1 MRDECFHTH
10 ETTLQDSRMPLIR
23 YLWTAPGVLINAMLV
38 MLSIALAFFL
48 GEWLVRTFAPQQLS
62 VPLGA
67 TVDGIISQ
75 RPNIHGRYAVPGV
88 FDTTVTINSQRL
100 RSETEYVFEPP
111 AEVTRIA
118 VLGDSFTFG
127 IGANDA
133 ETYPAQLE
141 RMLRETLRVQVINAG
156 VGGTGTGEQAR
167 RFDLLVKQFHPH
179 IVVLTAISNDVD
191 DDLDRGLF
199 VLSSSGEVRPRPL
212 EELAAAD
219 RRARTT
225 RDIVGGLPGYS
236 LLSQHSHLLNLT
248 RDAINATVVGARR
261 AEASRAAAVA
271 QNPNLEERYRSYGL
285 PLMAGEV
292 LWLKKRVQQSGAQFV
307 VVFIPQREAVYPSAA
322 PWAKEV
328 RWKTGAIVELLQ
340 RVCSENQIPF
350 KDLTPRLRELSRK
363 APQPLYY
370 EERDTHPAPTGYRAI
385 AEEVAELLLARG
397 SLETADGHRSD

>member
-100 RSETEYVFEPP
+100 RSETEYGFEPP

-225 RDIVGGLPGYS
+225 RDIVGRLPGYS

>member
-1 MRDECFHTH
+1 
-10 ETTLQDSRMPLIR
+10 MPLIR
-23 YLWTAPGVLINAMLV
+23 YLWTASTVLINAMLV

-100 RSETEYVFEPP
+100 RSETEYGFEPP

-141 RMLRETLRVQVINAG
+141 RMLRETVRAQVINAG

-199 VLSSSGEVRPRPL
+199 ILDSSGEVHPRPL

-225 RDIVGGLPGYS
+225 RDIVGRLPGYS

-248 RDAINATVVGARR
+248 RDVINATVVGARR
-261 AEASRAAAVA
+261 AEASRVAAVA

-292 LWLKKRVQQSGAQFV
+292 LWLKKKVQQSGAQFV

-322 PWAKEV
+322 PWAKDV
-328 RWKTGAIVELLQ
+328 RWKTGAIAELLQ

-350 KDLTPRLRELSRK
+350 KDLTPHLRELSRK
-363 APQPLYY
+363 AQQPLYY
-370 EERDTHPAPTGYRAI
+370 EDRDTHPAPTGYRAI
-385 AEEVAELLLARG
+385 AEEVADLLLARG
-397 SLETADGHRSD
+397 SLRTADGHRSD

>member
-1 MRDECFHTH
+1 M
-10 ETTLQDSRMPLIR
+10 R
-23 YLWTAPGVLINAMLV
+23 YLRTALGIPVNGMLV
-38 MLSIALAFFL
+38 MLSITLALFF

-75 RPNIHGRYAVPGV
+75 RPNIHGRYAVPGL

-100 RSETEYVFEPP
+100 RSETEYGFEPP
-111 AEVTRIA
+111 DGVTRIA
-118 VLGDSFTFG
+118 ILGDSFTFG

-141 RMLRETLRVQVINAG
+141 RMLRESVRVQVINAG

-199 VLSSSGEVRPRPL
+199 ILDSSGEVHPRPL

-225 RDIVGGLPGYS
+225 RDIVGRLPGYS

-248 RDAINATVVGARR
+248 RDVINATVVGARR
-261 AEASRAAAVA
+261 AEASQVAAVA

-292 LWLKKRVQQSGAQFV
+292 LWLKKKVQQSGAQLV

-322 PWAKEV
+322 SWAKDV
-328 RWKTGAIVELLQ
+328 RWKTRAIAELLQ
-340 RVCSENQIPF
+340 RVCSENHIPF
-350 KDLTPRLRELSRK
+350 KDLTPRLRDLSRK

-370 EERDTHPAPTGYRAI
+370 EDRDTHPAPTGYRAI
-385 AEEVAELLLARG
+385 AEEVADLLLARG
-397 SLETADGHRSD
+397 SLQNG

>member
-1 MRDECFHTH
+1 MISPHV
-10 ETTLQDSRMPLIR
+10 TTLQDSRMSLIR
-23 YLWTAPGVLINAMLV
+23 YLRTAPGVLINAMLV
-38 MLSIALAFFL
+38 MLSIILAFFV

-100 RSETEYVFEPP
+100 RSETEYGSEPP

-127 IGANDA
+127 IGANDG

-141 RMLRETLRVQVINAG
+141 RMLRETVRVQVINAG

-199 VLSSSGEVRPRPL
+199 VLDSSGEVHPRPL
-212 EELAAAD
+212 EELAA
-219 RRARTT
+219 
-225 RDIVGGLPGYS
+225 
-236 LLSQHSHLLNLT
+236 
-248 RDAINATVVGARR
+248 
-261 AEASRAAAVA
+261 E
-271 QNPNLEERYRSYGL
+271 
-285 PLMAGEV
+285 
-292 LWLKKRVQQSGAQFV
+292 
-307 VVFIPQREAVYPSAA
+307 
-322 PWAKEV
+322 
-328 RWKTGAIVELLQ
+328 
-340 RVCSENQIPF
+340 
-350 KDLTPRLRELSRK
+350 
-363 APQPLYY
+363 
-370 EERDTHPAPTGYRAI
+370 
-385 AEEVAELLLARG
+385 
-397 SLETADGHRSD
+397 